1 MLNILL
7 INLLENA
14 ITQIKSQAQTKLLR
28 GSSISSS
35 NSEKIRA
42 LGNIMPCPPRLIND
56 NINPNAE

>member
-7 INLLENA
+7 INLLENG
-14 ITQIKSQAQTKLLR
+14 ITQIKSQAQTKLLEEAR
-28 GSSISSS
+28 FQVQILRKL
-35 NSEKIRA
+35 E

>member
-1 MLNILL
+1 M
-7 INLLENA
+7 ENA
-14 ITQIKSQAQTKLLR
+14 ITQIKSQAQTKLL
-28 GSSISSS
+28 GESSISSS